1 MCEITLFLW
10 AGLWSLSG
18 ISAADEFWNAVR
30 KRLSAVLKRP
40 RRMGPPPSCWN
51 ETRMGWA
58 WLELWNVGAWTAVT
72 RGLRQ
77 PKNPWF
83 LFPLIGLRH
92 FDDETS
98 SSSPRSSHVCD
109 SPLAFPCTLGDLSV
123 SSDVAKKPPVRPSL
137 PPRACHP
144 VRPARCEFIR
154 LCGRLGGFWARAR
167 RSPHFHSRS
176 NSLV

>member
-1 MCEITLFLW
+1 MESLW
-10 AGLWSLSG
+10 DVCYWRMLERGLQRIICSSQETAKDK
-18 ISAADEFWNAVR
+18 S
-30 KRLSAVLKRP
+30 S
-40 RRMGPPPSCWN
+40 PPPSCWN

-58 WLELWNVGAWTAVT
+58 WLELRGVGARTTVT
-72 RGLRQ
+72 RELRQ